1 MPEDRLPRRMLTAW
15 VPTARLTGRP
25 QLTYAHAIVKDLKKL
40 GLDRVGWGAIAED
53 RAKWRGLVK
62 QIRKAP
68 KQKRKVKGK
77 VAQAKNLDVG

>member
-1 MPEDRLPRRMLTAW
+1 MLTAW
-15 VPTARLTGRP
+15 VPTARLIGRP

-40 GLDRVGWGAIAED
+40 GLERVGWGAIAED

-77 VAQAKNLDVG
+77 VAQANNLDVG